1 MENLKVKHI
10 LIVLGTLLI
19 VWAIFQ
25 IPSCESKPKPQYW
38 EDPNFKP
45 ETVYVDKPYP
55 VKGDSFPYK
64 VPPIVVIK
72 WKDRIIPGHIN
83 CIDDSLILVIDS
95 LGREMRKVNKQFLLQ
110 FPESPKLVGGLF
122 KLDTMKLDLL
132 ETTGSITSKVYPVDY
147 NRFEYEWHNN
157 SIRAKEL
164 TNKKP
169 TGSSQGKKLNHSF
182 YVQAGYSILSK
193 VPIISSDYY
202 LRYKRLQLDLEPRVT
217 IEKNPTLELNAK
229 LGVRIK

>member
-1 MENLKVKHI
+1 M
-10 LIVLGTLLI
+10 LGALFI
-19 VWAIFQ
+19 VWLLFQ
-25 IPSCESKPKPQYW
+25 IPSCPNKPTTQYW
-38 EDPNFKP
+38 ENPNFKT
-45 ETVYVDKPYP
+45 ETVYVGKPYP

-95 LGREMRKVNKQFLLQ
+95 MGRELSKVDKQFLLQ
-110 FPESPKLVGGLF
+110 FPGSPKLVGGLF

-132 ETTGSITSKVYPVDY
+132 NTGGSISSQVYPVDY
-147 NRFEYEWHNN
+147 TRFEYEWYNN

-164 TNKKP
+164 PQKP
-169 TGSSQGKKLNHSF
+169 NNNSGADKKLNHSF

-229 LGVRIK
+229 LGIRIK